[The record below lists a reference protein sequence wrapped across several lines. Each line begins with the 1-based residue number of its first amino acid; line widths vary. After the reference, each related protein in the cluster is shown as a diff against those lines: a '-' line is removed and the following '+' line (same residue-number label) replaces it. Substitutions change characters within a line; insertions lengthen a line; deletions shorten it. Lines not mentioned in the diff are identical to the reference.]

1 MLHMG
6 VQIDIT
12 NSKVTWNTKISA
24 KSKIEIFPFTPTSQ
38 KFQLILLKLTPKFLF
53 SVIYNAWYLVPDVT
67 LVKRAGGSVPR
78 VCNNF
83 VNSLWIENT
92 TIYTY
97 SMIHSYLVTFWIN
110 FQHNITITRSTKNSN
125 LWDGNTWSIA
135 QVMTCH

>member
-24 KSKIEIFPFTPTSQ
+24 KSKIEIFLFTPPSR

-53 SVIYNAWYLVPDVT
+53 SVIYNDWYLVPDVT
-67 LVKRAGGSVPR
+67 LVKRAGGSVPQ

-92 TIYTY
+92 KIYTY
-97 SMIHSYLVTFWIN
+97 SLIHSYLVTFWIN
-110 FQHNITITRSTKNSN
+110 FQHNITITQSTKNSN

>member
-6 VQIDIT
+6 VQINIT
-12 NSKVTWNTKISA
+12 NLKVTWNTKILT
-24 KSKIEIFPFTPTSQ
+24 KSKIEIFPFTPTSP
-38 KFQLILLKLTPKFLF
+38 KLELILSKLTPKFLF
-53 SVIYNAWYLVPDVT
+53 SVIYNGWYLVPDVT
-67 LVKRAGGSVPR
+67 LIKRAGGSVPQ

-92 TIYTY
+92 KIYTY

-110 FQHNITITRSTKNSN
+110 FRHNITITQSTKYNN
-125 LWDGNTWSIA
+125 LWDGNTWSVA